1 MSKINPRTNT
11 QYNLVLLG
19 PPGAGKG
26 TQGERLVKDYQ
37 IPHISTG
44 DILRA
49 SIKAGTALGSE
60 AQKYMDAGELVPD
73 EVVIGM
79 VQERL
84 AESDTKA
91 GFLLDGFPR
100 TVSQADALDGF
111 LQSAGRPL
119 LAVINIAVDPEVL
132 VTRLS
137 GRRICKKC
145 GAVYHLAIK
154 KSKIDGV
161 CDHCEGQL
169 MQRDDDREETVR
181 KRLQVYT
188 EQTKP
193 LIRYYQEAG
202 LLLSVNGDQD
212 INRVYQDIV
221 NALGALGND

>member
-1 MSKINPRTNT
+1 MRKINPGTNN

-44 DILRA
+44 DIFRA
-49 SIKAGTALGSE
+49 SIKAGTALGRE

-73 EVVIGM
+73 EVVIGI

-84 AESDTKA
+84 EEGDTKA

-100 TVSQADALDGF
+100 TVSQADALDEF
-111 LQSAGRPL
+111 LQVAGRPL

-145 GAVYHLAIK
+145 SAVYHITTK
-154 KSKIDGV
+154 KPKIDGV

-188 EQTKP
+188 EQTEP

-212 INRVYQDIV
+212 INQVYRDIV
-221 NALGALGND
+221 NVLGALGND

>member
-1 MSKINPRTNT
+1 MRKINPGTNT

-44 DILRA
+44 DIFRA
-49 SIKAGTALGSE
+49 SIKAGTALGRE

-73 EVVIGM
+73 EVVVGI

-84 AESDTKA
+84 EEGDTKA

-100 TVSQADALDGF
+100 TVSQADALDEF
-111 LQSAGRPL
+111 LQVAGRPL

-145 GAVYHLAIK
+145 SAVYHIATK
-154 KSKIDGV
+154 KPKIDGV

-188 EQTKP
+188 EQTEP
-193 LIRYYQEAG
+193 LIRYYQEAS

-212 INRVYQDIV
+212 INQVYQDIV